1 MICKDNIGFK
11 KLGEAIDEVED
22 KEMAIIPILH
32 KAQEIFGYLPEEVQQ
47 FIAEKMEIPIGRI
60 YGIVTFYNFFSTNPK
75 GKHQISVCTGTAC
88 YVRGAQKVLDEI
100 KKELGID
107 VGQTTEDGL
116 FSLDCLRCIG
126 ACGLAPVM
134 MIDSDVHGKLEKEQV
149 AEILSFYR
157 NQEQ

>member
-1 MICKDNIGFK
+1 MICKENVGFQ
-11 KLGEAIDEVED
+11 KLTEIIEEAED
-22 KEMAIIPILH
+22 KEMALIPILH

-60 YGIVTFYNFFSTNPK
+60 YGIVTFYNFFSTSPK
-75 GKHQISVCTGTAC
+75 EKHQISVCTGTAC
-88 YVRGAQKVLDEI
+88 YVRGAQKILEEI
-100 KKELGID
+100 KKELQIE

-126 ACGLAPVM
+126 ACGLAPVI

-149 AEILSFYR
+149 KEILTFYR
-157 NQEQ
+157 TQE

>member
-1 MICKDNIGFK
+1 M
-11 KLGEAIDEVED
+11 
-22 KEMAIIPILH
+22 
-32 KAQEIFGYLPEEVQQ
+32 
-47 FIAEKMEIPIGRI
+47 
-60 YGIVTFYNFFSTNPK
+60 
-75 GKHQISVCTGTAC
+75 
-88 YVRGAQKVLDEI
+88 LDEI

>member
-1 MICKDNIGFK
+1 MVCKENIGFQ
-11 KLGEAIDEVED
+11 KLEKIMEEAVD
-22 KEMAIIPILH
+22 KEMALIPILH

-47 FIAEKMEIPIGRI
+47 FIAEKMQVPIGRI
-60 YGIVTFYNFFSTNPK
+60 YGIVTFYNFFSTSPK

-100 KKELGID
+100 KKELKIE
-107 VGQTTEDGL
+107 VGETTKDGL

-126 ACGLAPVM
+126 ACGLAPVI

-149 AEILSFYR
+149 QEILDFYR
-157 NQEQ
+157 NQE